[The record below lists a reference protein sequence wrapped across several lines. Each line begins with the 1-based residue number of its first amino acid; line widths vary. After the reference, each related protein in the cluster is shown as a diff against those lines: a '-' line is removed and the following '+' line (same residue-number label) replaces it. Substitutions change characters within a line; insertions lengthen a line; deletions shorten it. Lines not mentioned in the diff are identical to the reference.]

1 MSSQTGSR
9 PLDPAGAP
17 QTTTARAVWVGSVL
31 IGLGATAA
39 LPVLFWGT
47 DLDLRWQA
55 LAYSPVEP
63 HWPHGGLLGWVLI
76 YHLGTL
82 PGLILSVLA
91 AVGLGLSFLKN
102 EFVR

>member
-1 MSSQTGSR
+1 MYPQPHSR
-9 PLDPAGAP
+9 PPIPSGVPVVRPL
-17 QTTTARAVWVGSVL
+17 RHVL

-39 LPVLFWGT
+39 LPVLFWVT

-63 HWPHGGLLGWVLI
+63 HWPHGGLPGWVLI

-91 AVGLGLSFLKN
+91 AVGLGLSFLRT

>member
-1 MSSQTGSR
+1 MSPR
-9 PLDPAGAP
+9 PRSHSLDVPGTP
-17 QTTTARAVWVGSVL
+17 SGTYLHTTWARDVVIS
-31 IGLGATAA
+31 LGATAA
-39 LPVLFWGT
+39 LTVLFWVT

-91 AVGLGLSFLKN
+91 AVGLGLSFLRT